1 MNFFKITFQVVYP
14 MSKAATQHKGLKMQ
28 RIYPETQTLT
38 STGRVSC
45 HEPNIQNVPKDFEF
59 EVTPQLLKKALGSS
73 LENSWCNKSSFLMSP
88 YASFVRTQD
97 LEEDTYKVSLRKA
110 FIASEGCLIIAA
122 DYSQLELRILAHL
135 SQDEKLL
142 RILGPQNP
150 DVFKAMASKWKK
162 KPLEAVEAT
171 DRQQVKQI
179 TYGILYGIGVKA
191 LSEQL
196 NVEEH
201 EAMNFISTFM
211 ETYPGVKKFIE
222 KIVSECKVN
231 GFVQTLQNRKRFLPN
246 IKSTNTYAQAAAERQ
261 AVNSTVQGSAA
272 DLVKAAMI
280 SIDQALTQKYP
291 NSKPLRMEQR
301 NYLESGAHFI
311 LQLHDELYYE
321 VVAEDLM
328 PVAKIIKE
336 KMEGAMEVKS
346 VPFPV
351 TVRIG
356 PSWGELAELIVDE

>member
-1 MNFFKITFQVVYP
+1 
-14 MSKAATQHKGLKMQ
+14 MSKAATEHKGLKMQ
-28 RIYPETQTLT
+28 RIYPECQTLT

-59 EVTPQLLKKALGSS
+59 EVTPELLKKALGGSI
-73 LENSWCNKSSFLMSP
+73 ENSWSNKSSFLMSP
-88 YASFVRTQD
+88 YASFVRTED
-97 LEEDTYKVSLRKA
+97 LEEDTYAVSLRKA

-142 RILGPQNP
+142 KILGPAYP

-162 KPLEAVEAT
+162 KPLEAIEAT

-179 TYGILYGIGVKA
+179 CYGILYGIGVKA

-196 NVEEH
+196 NVDEH

-222 KIVSECKVN
+222 KIVKDCKVN
-231 GFVQTLQNRKRFLPN
+231 GFVTTLQGRKRFLPN
-246 IKSTNTYAQAAAERQ
+246 IKSTNNYAQAAAERQ
-261 AVNSTVQGSAA
+261 AINSTVQGSAA

-280 SIDQALTQKYP
+280 AIDQELTKKYP
-291 NSKPLRMEQR
+291 KSALPLRMEQK
-301 NYLESGAHFI
+301 NYLQDGAHFI

-328 PVAKIIKE
+328 PVAKIIQE
-336 KMEGAMEVKS
+336 KMERAIEVKT

-351 TVRIG
+351 SVRIG